1 MLFLRHPSGAD
12 TFRLVART
20 PSSSSLLSSSLRS
33 KEESSCV
40 SFVMSVPVVVEVEV
54 EVVVVGAQTTGQASS
69 QEAEVKGGHSC
80 WASRRR
86 RLFRAPRAT

>member
-1 MLFLRHPSGAD
+1 LM
-12 TFRLVART
+12 
-20 PSSSSLLSSSLRS
+20 SLSLRS

-40 SFVMSVPVVVEVEV
+40 AFAMSVPVVVEVEV
-54 EVVVVGAQTTGQASS
+54 EVEEEVVVLGAQTTGQASS